1 MRRSSGAWGLN
12 FEAQNTLRTAYGL
25 LRFKFVQNLDYF
37 QTEKLRVF
45 REQDAKSIA
54 RSTTTPAVLE
64 LHIEVPRWSETSSL
78 HRLDL
83 GGTACC
89 VHHTHASLLFWTE
102 AVASVR
108 ADELVHCCTLQH
120 RSTGPARSAT
130 ARKSAGSAAAAL
142 HTRTPPLLLFS
153 LFFYRSSLPFFFLTS
168 MQCSAVQ
175 CSAVVRSTAA
185 LPSLRARSHAGVQLG
200 GTKPPPHPP
209 SPPPF
214 LFCSSPGRTAA
225 CAYRTQLQRCTI
237 GARTTTLHQL
247 CSSTIA
253 AYVS

>member
-1 MRRSSGAWGLN
+1 MRRCSGAWGLN
-12 FEAQNTLRTAYGL
+12 VEAQNTLRTAYGS
-25 LRFKFVQNLDYF
+25 LRFKFVQNSNIF

-130 ARKSAGSAAAAL
+130 ARRSAGSAAAAL
-142 HTRTPPLLLFS
+142 HTRTPLLLFS
-153 LFFYRSSLPFFFLTS
+153 YIFFNRLFSSFLLFNVY
-168 MQCSAVQ
+168 AVQ
-175 CSAVVRSTAA
+175 CSAVPLCAAPLHCRLCVHAAMLVCSWEERS
-185 LPSLRARSHAGVQLG
+185 RRRI
-200 GTKPPPHPP
+200 PPPL
-209 SPPPF
+209 PPPF
-214 LFCSSPGRTAA
+214 LFFSRPHSSV
-225 CAYRTQLQRCTI
+225 AYRTQLQRCTI

-253 AYVS
+253 ACVS